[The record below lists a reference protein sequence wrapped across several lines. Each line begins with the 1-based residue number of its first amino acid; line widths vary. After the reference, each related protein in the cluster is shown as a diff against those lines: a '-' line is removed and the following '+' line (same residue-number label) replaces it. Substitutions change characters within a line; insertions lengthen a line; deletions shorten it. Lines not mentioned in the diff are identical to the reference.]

1 MLSLRRVSIDTVVYW
16 GVFLFAAISIT
27 YVLVTLVHLSTEEET
42 AFMESTN
49 YRQQIRY
56 VVVKTS
62 MGSFTVAFM
71 RSQAP
76 ITTKTFLKLAQSG
89 FYDQTKFYYFP
100 QGVFLESNL
109 APTSSAGEK
118 NVGHI
123 FQDNV
128 ETLNMTR
135 GLVAMPRR
143 DGSKIDGRLILFFT
157 EDDLPVASKEYVA
170 FGRIIEGTEV
180 VDKIR
185 EVSPH
190 INAGTLAPVTLASVV
205 VD

>member
-1 MLSLRRVSIDTVVYW
+1 M
-16 GVFLFAAISIT
+16 
-27 YVLVTLVHLSTEEET
+27 
-42 AFMESTN
+42 
-49 YRQQIRY
+49 
-56 VVVKTS
+56 
-62 MGSFTVAFM
+62 
-71 RSQAP
+71 
-76 ITTKTFLKLAQSG
+76 
-89 FYDQTKFYYFP
+89 
-100 QGVFLESNL
+100 
-109 APTSSAGEK
+109 
-118 NVGHI
+118 GHI

-143 DGSKIDGRLILFFT
+143 GGSKIDGRLILFFT

-170 FGRIIEGTEV
+170 FGRIIEGMEV